1 MSKLGDLFR
10 SWLRSAERVF
20 HLLVGI
26 VFLFLTFLGASV
38 ALTEWQFYQRSPSVG
53 TVRLSLLAGFTVLL
67 FICSLYSFLR
77 ARSVR

>member
-1 MSKLGDLFR
+1 MGKLGDLFR
-10 SWLRSAERVF
+10 SWYRSAERVF

-26 VFLFLTFLGASV
+26 VFLFLTFLSASV
-38 ALTEWQFYQRSPSVG
+38 SFTEWQFYQRSTSVG
-53 TVRLSLLAGFTVLL
+53 AVRLSLLAGFTLLL